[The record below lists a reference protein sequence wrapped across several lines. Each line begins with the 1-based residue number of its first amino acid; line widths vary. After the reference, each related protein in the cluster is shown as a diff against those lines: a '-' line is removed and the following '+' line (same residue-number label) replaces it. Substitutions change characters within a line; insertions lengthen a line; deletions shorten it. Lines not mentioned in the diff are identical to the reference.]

1 MTLRRGWLLAS
12 VLVLGCQT
20 LALPGV
26 DADGEAGRPLG
37 FYDGTL
43 ADDPAATRSA
53 LSLAAEAL
61 QQGDERA
68 ACEYLGKYL
77 TTRPEHSEVRLHYA
91 ELLLRLERRTEARAE
106 YQRFI
111 AFAQERGDQ
120 TLDQRIVCHSRL
132 LEMALV
138 EDDEY
143 SIRYHRGLGLYL
155 LALERVKLGDIE
167 AVLPVESLLCRAA
180 GELTTARQL
189 RPQEAQPCWYLYK
202 VWSALGQQSAAMR
215 WLQRTAAAAPFA
227 LLTAAERRELQLAC
241 ATSWPAMPRARP

>member
-1 MTLRRGWLLAS
+1 MTLRRGWLCGC

-20 LALPGV
+20 LVLP
-26 DADGEAGRPLG
+26 DADADDESGRPLG
-37 FYDGTL
+37 FYDCTL

-68 ACEYLGKYL
+68 ACEHLGKYL
-77 TTRPEHSEVRLHYA
+77 STRPQHNEVRLHYA
-91 ELLLRLERRTEARAE
+91 ELLLRLERRAEARQE
-106 YQRFI
+106 YGRFI
-111 AFAQERGDQ
+111 ALAQEGGEK

-132 LEMALV
+132 LEMAMS

-155 LALERVKLGDIE
+155 LALERVKLGDIDG
-167 AVLPVESLLCRAA
+167 ALPVESLLCRAA

-189 RPQEAQPCWYLYK
+189 RPGEAQPCWYLYK
-202 VWSALGQQSAAMR
+202 VWSALGQQSAAAR
-215 WLQRTAAAAPFA
+215 WLERAAAVAPFA
-227 LLTAAERRELQLAC
+227 LLTAAEQRELQLAC
-241 ATSWPAMPRARP
+241 AMPWPAPRARP